1 MSQDFSLWENHSL
14 VRTRLALRKRQKPGK
29 PWTEAAGSSK
39 ANGWFWFWFG
49 VEMMNFCCSF
59 WLFFFFF
66 LPFKDIIKAFLQS
79 FLFLFFS
86 KQLWPV
92 LSVCQ
97 CEFKNSVFFIAVYK
111 SLVVPV
117 FFLFFL
123 LPFLSEKDKQMF
135 MWLAKFFQW
144 RKRLSVLFH
153 KLMNTELIPCVF
165 RETCFSHALK
175 LSGWTGEE
183 QSRGWPVTC
192 DMWPVRWRD

>member
-1 MSQDFSLWENHSL
+1 MYAEDMSQDFSLWENHSL

-59 WLFFFFF
+59 WLFF
-66 LPFKDIIKAFLQS
+66 LPFKDKIKAFLPS

-117 FFLFFL
+117 FFLFFYYRFCL
-123 LPFLSEKDKQMF
+123 KKANKCLCGQQSFSSEGNGCQSYF
-135 MWLAKFFQW
+135 IN
-144 RKRLSVLFH
+144 S
-153 KLMNTELIPCVF
+153 
-165 RETCFSHALK
+165 
-175 LSGWTGEE
+175 WTLN
-183 QSRGWPVTC
+183 
-192 DMWPVRWRD
+192 